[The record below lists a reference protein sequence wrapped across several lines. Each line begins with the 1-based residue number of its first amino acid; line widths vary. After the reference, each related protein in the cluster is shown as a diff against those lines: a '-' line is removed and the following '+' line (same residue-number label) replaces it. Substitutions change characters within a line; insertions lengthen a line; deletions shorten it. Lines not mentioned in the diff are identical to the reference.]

1 MPEPTEE
8 KRKRTRKMISRLAKQ
23 YPDAR
28 VLLDYANPLELLVA
42 TILAAQCT
50 DARVNATTPQVFA
63 RYKTAKDYADAPLEE
78 LEKIFRPTG
87 TFRNKSK
94 AVKNACAQLVEK
106 HKGKVPDDIELLAA
120 LPGVGRKTA
129 NVVLGN
135 AFGKPAIIVDTHVL
149 RVSGRLGL
157 ASEHN
162 VKKKYAD
169 KIEKELMGLAPKTQ
183 WTHLSHLLT
192 WHGRNICVARK
203 PKCLICPV
211 NALCPYPD
219 KTTAA

>member
-1 MPEPTEE
+1 MPESKEDK
-8 KRKRTRKMISRLAKQ
+8 KRRTRKIIRRLAKQ

-28 VLLDYANPLELLVA
+28 VLLDYTNPLELLVA

-50 DARVNATTPQVFA
+50 DARVNATTPRVFA
-63 RYKTAKDYADAPLEE
+63 RYKTAKDYADAPLED
-78 LEKIFRPTG
+78 LEKMFRPTG

-94 AVKNACAQLVEK
+94 AVKKACAELVEK

-135 AFGKPAIIVDTHVL
+135 AFGKPSIIVDTHVL

-169 KIEKELMGLAPKTQ
+169 KIEKELMEVAPKAR
-183 WTHLSHLLT
+183 WTRLSQLLT

-203 PKCLICPV
+203 PKCLICPITD
-211 NALCPYPD
+211 LCPYPD
-219 KTTAA
+219 KTKA